1 MIIYPRLAVLY
12 VSDQSRTLEFLTG
25 TLGFELTADIPYG
38 DDQRWI
44 EVRPP
49 GAQTHV
55 ALAAVEPAILEA
67 LRERAGRMA
76 HGWFDCDDLDATCA
90 DLRAQGVEIT
100 VEPQATSWREGS
112 RWAQIRG
119 HDGNLYGLTERAS
132 R

>member
-1 MIIYPRLAVLY
+1 MIINPRLAVLY
-12 VSDQSRTLEFLTG
+12 VGDQSRTLEFMTG
-25 TLGFELTADIPYG
+25 ELGFELSADLPYG
-38 DDQRWI
+38 DGGRWV

-55 ALAAVEPAILEA
+55 ALAAAGPDLLSA
-67 LRERAGRMA
+67 LRARAGRMA

-90 DLRAQGVEIT
+90 DLRARGVQIT
-100 VEPQATSWREGS
+100 VSPQATAWRDGG

-119 HDGNLYGLTERAS
+119 ADGDLHGLTERTS